1 MEHSSSNRLRY
12 AATSATWVAALLFG
26 IVAKVH
32 GAAVVIEDE
41 QLKKR
46 LVEALTATEAFEDR
60 YDAEVWLVDMS
71 GRLNKMVPDESER
84 LEMLRLIHAE
94 ASRSRLPPELVL
106 ALIQVESRFDRFA
119 ISSAGAQG
127 LMQIMPFWLK
137 EIGRPDDNLFKATTN
152 LRMGCTILRYY
163 LDKEK
168 GDMTRAL
175 ARYNGSLGSHV
186 YPNLVYKALRTRWAK
201 R

>member
-1 MEHSSSNRLRY
+1 MEKPDSKTVRH
-12 AATSATWVAALLFG
+12 AAGPAAWAAALLFG
-26 IVAKVH
+26 FATEAYS
-32 GAAVVIEDE
+32 AAVVIEDE
-41 QLKKR
+41 QLKQR
-46 LVEALTATEAFEDR
+46 LVEALAATEAFDDR
-60 YDAEVWLVDMS
+60 FDAEVWLVDMS
-71 GRLNKMVPDESER
+71 GRLKKMVPDENER
-84 LEMLRLIHAE
+84 LETLRMIHAE
-94 ASRSRLPPELVL
+94 ASRARLPPELVL

-137 EIGRPDDNLFKATTN
+137 KIGRPGDNLFRPTTN

-175 ARYNGSLGSHV
+175 ARYNGSLGSYV
-186 YPNLVYKALRTRWAK
+186 YPNLVYSALRTRWAK